1 MARTMKRRDLLASLN
16 KIAAT
21 SALASMPAGKLFA
34 APEDYTGRFFVTVQ
48 AEGAWDTASFC
59 DPKANISDERIIN
72 NWAQTA
78 EIQTVGNLRYAPV
91 ASNQA
96 FFEKH
101 YRNMLVI
108 NGIDSQTNSHTT
120 GVLHNWSGRN
130 SAGFPS
136 LTALF
141 AATHAPNLP
150 LSYLNYGGYAETARL
165 IRYTRL
171 NDVRALLSVLTP
183 NVLPWDRESTFQH
196 PDMLALIKEHQQ
208 ARLNRLRSNENN
220 LPRTQYAMDAY
231 YSARENADGLAD
243 FAAVIPADDE
253 LQDNR
258 FMQQMQITT
267 LAFKA
272 GVACSAD
279 VVLGGFDTH
288 SDHDNEQMPRLAEL
302 TTGIDYLWDYAEE
315 QGIADRLTVLV
326 ASDFARTPWYNSSNG
341 KDHWS
346 VGSAIV
352 MEKNASWGNRMVQAT
367 DEQQNALKVNPAS
380 LAQSDAGSIIYPK
393 HIHQAMRN
401 YLGIAGGA
409 IDDAFPLSDATDF
422 NFFS

>member
-1 MARTMKRRDLLASLN
+1 MTRTISRRDLLASIK

-21 SALASMPAGKLFA
+21 SALGAMPTGRLFA
-34 APEDYTGRFFVTVQ
+34 APEDYSGRFFITVQ

-59 DPKANISDERIIN
+59 DPKANVAGERIIN
-72 NWAQTA
+72 SWAQSA
-78 EIQTVGNLRYAPV
+78 EIQTAGNLSYAPV
-91 ASNQA
+91 ANNAA
-96 FFEKH
+96 FFQKH
-101 YRNMLVI
+101 YPKMLVI
-108 NGIDSQTNSHTT
+108 NGVDSQTNSHTT

-171 NDVRALLSVLTP
+171 NDVRALLTVLTP
-183 NVLPWDRESTFQH
+183 NVLPWDRASTFQN
-196 PDMLALIKEHQQ
+196 PEMLETIKAHQQ
-208 ARLNRLRSNENN
+208 ARLNRLRNN
-220 LPRTQYAMDAY
+220 PQNIPRTQYTMDAY
-231 YSARENADGLAD
+231 YSARENAAGLED
-243 FAAVIPADDE
+243 FAAVIPADND

-258 FMQQMQITT
+258 FLQQMQITA

-288 SDHDNEQMPRLAEL
+288 ADHDAEQMPRLAEL
-302 TTGIDYLWDYAEE
+302 TAGLDYLWDYAEE

-326 ASDFARTPWYNSSNG
+326 ASDFARTPWYNSSEG

-352 MEKNASWGNRMVQAT
+352 MEKNAPWGNRVVQAT
-367 DEQQNALKVNPAS
+367 DATQNALKVSPS
-380 LAQSDAGSIIYPK
+380 TLALSDSGTVIYPK
-393 HIHQAMRN
+393 HIHNAMRQ
-401 YLGIAGGA
+401 YLGISGGA
-409 IDDAFPLSDATDF
+409 LDDAFPLNNAEQF
-422 NFFS
+422 GFFS